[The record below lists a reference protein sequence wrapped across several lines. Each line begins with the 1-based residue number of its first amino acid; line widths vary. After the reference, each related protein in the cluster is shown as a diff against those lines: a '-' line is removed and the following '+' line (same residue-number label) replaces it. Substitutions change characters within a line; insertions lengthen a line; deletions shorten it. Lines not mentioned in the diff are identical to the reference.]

1 MSAADHAQFLVPLS
15 RTSLQAPSPNRGKA
29 LAGVPSTAAAFEMW
43 FKDILRIS
51 RRIQQN
57 SRRLRPGVGKK
68 PRHNDELVGADGLVA
83 LISQDLRD
91 LSLVVEYLGLNVP
104 LKLKRSMDD
113 CKRTVTDLVAHLQIV
128 RTDAVITGGDCLRNL
143 TENTRVRILRS

>member
-1 MSAADHAQFLVPLS
+1 MK
-15 RTSLQAPSPNRGKA
+15 PNRYSTRKTMQAASHNRGTA
-29 LAGVPSTAAAFEMW
+29 LAEVPSIAAEMW

-68 PRHNDELVGADGLVA
+68 PRHNDELVGANGLVA

-91 LSLVVEYLGLNVP
+91 LSLVLEYLGVNVP
-104 LKLKRSMDD
+104 LKLKRYLGD
-113 CKRTVTDLVAHLQIV
+113 CKRTVTDLVANLQIV
-128 RTDAVITGGDCLRNL
+128 RTDAVITGGDCLAKSHREHQGSIFTL
-143 TENTRVRILRS
+143 MI